1 MVYDCFPFF
10 NELDIL
16 KLRMEI
22 MDPFVDR
29 FVIEEAAY
37 TFSSEPKPLYFEE
50 NKEMFSKWQDKI
62 IHIVVKDCP
71 LGIPPH
77 DMDHF
82 QKDHLLQGL
91 KDCKEEDICIFSD
104 VDEIPNTDILPEL
117 FQQME
122 MGKIYHL
129 AQRMFYCF
137 LNAEEVSGKLLSNS
151 GEFDGIEHP
160 MWLGTKV
167 FYYGSLRG
175 RGFWDL
181 RDKAAKENG
190 VRVPNGG
197 WHFGYM
203 GGNGEKDLAKRIGDK
218 VVAAAHQEYNEVEIL
233 AQVVDRIMTGQD
245 IFGRDARFERVEIDD
260 TFPKYLRDHQKDYE
274 YLIMPYISESKRKQ
288 IKRNMKIKKC
298 IRKFG
303 RGIKRVFRKIND
315 H

>member
-22 MDPFVDR
+22 MDPFVDK

-50 NKEMFSKWQDKI
+50 NQEMFSKWKDKI
-62 IHIVVKDCP
+62 IHIVVRNCP

-82 QKDHLLQGL
+82 QKDHLLLGL
-91 KDCKEEDICIFSD
+91 KDCKEDDICIFSD

-151 GEFDGIEHP
+151 GEFEEVDHP
-160 MWLGTKV
+160 MWLGTKI
-167 FYYGSLRG
+167 FYYGSLKG

-218 VVAAAHQEYNEVEIL
+218 VVAAAHQEYNEKEIL

-260 TFPKYLRDHQKDYE
+260 TFPKYLREHQKDYE
-274 YLIMPYISESKRKQ
+274 YLIMPRISELKRRQ
-288 IKRNMKIKKC
+288 IKSNMKIKKML
-298 IRKFG
+298 RRAR
-303 RGIKRVFRKIND
+303 RGFKRIFR
-315 H
+315 

>member
-1 MVYDCFPFF
+1 MIYDCFPFF

-22 MDPFVDR
+22 MDPYVDK

-50 NKEMFSKWQDKI
+50 NKEMFSKWKDKI
-62 IHIVVKDCP
+62 IHIVVRECP

-82 QKDHLLQGL
+82 QKDHLLLGL
-91 KDCKEEDICIFSD
+91 KDCKEDDICIFSD
-104 VDEIPNTDILPEL
+104 VDEIPNTEILPEL
-117 FQQME
+117 FQQLK

-151 GEFDGIEHP
+151 GDFEGVEHP

-167 FYYGSLRG
+167 FYYGSLQG

-181 RDKAAKENG
+181 RDKVAKENG
-190 VRVPNGG
+190 IRVPNGG

-218 VVAAAHQEYNEVEIL
+218 VVAAAHQEYNEKEIL

-260 TFPKYLRDHQKDYE
+260 TFPKYLREHQKDYE
-274 YLIMPYISESKRKQ
+274 YLIMPYISEAKRKQ
-288 IKRNMKIKKC
+288 IKRNMKIKKA
-298 IRKFG
+298 IRKLG
-303 RGIKRVFRKIND
+303 RGFRRILR
-315 H
+315 

>member
-1 MVYDCFPFF
+1 MIYDCFPFF

-22 MDPFVDR
+22 MDPIVDK
-29 FVIEEAAY
+29 FVIEEAKY
-37 TFSSEPKPLYFEE
+37 TFSSEPKPLYFQE
-50 NKEMFSKWQDKI
+50 NRDMFKKWEHKI
-62 IHIVVKDCP
+62 IHIVVEDCP
-71 LGIPPH
+71 LGAEPH

-82 QKDHLLQGL
+82 QKDHLLKGL
-91 KDCKEEDICIFSD
+91 EQCKEDDICIFSD
-104 VDEIPNTDILPEL
+104 VDEIPNTDTLLEL
-117 FQQME
+117 FPKME

-151 GEFDGIEHP
+151 GDFEGIEHP

-167 FYYGSLRG
+167 FHYGTLQG

-181 RDKAAKENG
+181 RDKEAKKNG

-218 VVAAAHQEYNEVEIL
+218 VVAAAHQEYNEEEVL

-245 IFGRDARFERVEIDD
+245 IFGRDAKFVCVDIDD
-260 TFPKYLRDHQKDYE
+260 TYPKYLREHQKEYD
-274 YLIMPYISESKRKQ
+274 YLIMPRLTPMQLKMTKA
-288 IKRNMKIKKC
+288 KMKIKKVG
-298 IRKFG
+298 RK
-303 RGIKRVFRKIND
+303 IKRGFRRIGRLLKKS
-315 H
+315 